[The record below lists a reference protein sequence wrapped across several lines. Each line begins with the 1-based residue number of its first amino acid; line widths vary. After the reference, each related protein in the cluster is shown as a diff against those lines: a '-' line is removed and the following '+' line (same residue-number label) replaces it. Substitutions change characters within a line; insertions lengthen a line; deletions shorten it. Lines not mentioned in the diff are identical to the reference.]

1 VNLADFFVGAA
12 NVPVDASRMGRQFAR
27 MGKRLAIEF
36 LLATLIGLVL
46 GLIGPFGTFEMPA
59 AARIAYWV
67 IFGIVGYAIF
77 RPLGIVGG
85 WLSEVLGLSR
95 IIGVGLSLVVA
106 ALPMTLIVAALIWKF
121 DLGAMLR
128 WKGLPGLYF
137 QVWLIGFLTHGF
149 FALVFRNRGEAAPAA
164 SVAYY
169 AEAEPAARFEDRLPA
184 GFGALLALKG
194 EDHYVRAI
202 GVSREELILIR
213 LRDAIAE
220 LGGVPGLQV
229 HRSWWV
235 ARDGVAKINRQA
247 RAMTL
252 TLTNGLDVP
261 VARDQIAR
269 VKSEGWKG

>member
-1 VNLADFFVGAA
+1 MANL
-12 NVPVDASRMGRQFAR
+12 PVDASRMGRQVAP

-36 LLATLIGLVL
+36 FLVTLIGLAL
-46 GLIGPFGTFEMPA
+46 GLIGPFGTFEFPVA
-59 AARIAYWV
+59 IRVAYWV

-77 RPLGIVGG
+77 RPLTIVGG
-85 WLSEVLGLSR
+85 WVSEVLGMSR
-95 IIGVGLSLVVA
+95 IIGIGLSLVMA
-106 ALPMTLIVAALIWKF
+106 ALPMTLIVALLIWKF
-121 DLGAMLR
+121 DLGAVLR

-137 QVWLIGFLTHGF
+137 QVWLIGFLTNGF
-149 FALVFRNRGEAAPAA
+149 FTLMFRNREEAQPVSLPTSQGEEPA
-164 SVAYY
+164 
-169 AEAEPAARFEDRLPA
+169 PAARFEDRLPI
-184 GFGALLALKG
+184 GFGNLLALKG

-202 GVSREELILIR
+202 GAAREELILIR

-252 TLTNGLDVP
+252 TLTNGVDVP
-261 VARDQIAR
+261 VARDQMAR
-269 VKSEGWKG
+269 VKAEEWKG